1 MAREAAGEHIHQR
14 AVMVQMLLEI
24 CHVDPGILLY
34 SWSCD
39 YSKPL
44 FLLRP
49 KRKIIRPDRFFFS
62 IRVHTLNRS
71 YVVDLFDTPDNG
83 NNTHAPAG
91 LPNVA
96 AMSP

>member
-1 MAREAAGEHIHQR
+1 MVQFIFAQNTKYLDVPFGMAREAAGEHIHQR

-44 FLLRP
+44 F
-49 KRKIIRPDRFFFS
+49 S
-62 IRVHTLNRS
+62 
-71 YVVDLFDTPDNG
+71 
-83 NNTHAPAG
+83 
-91 LPNVA
+91 VA
-96 AMSP
+96 S